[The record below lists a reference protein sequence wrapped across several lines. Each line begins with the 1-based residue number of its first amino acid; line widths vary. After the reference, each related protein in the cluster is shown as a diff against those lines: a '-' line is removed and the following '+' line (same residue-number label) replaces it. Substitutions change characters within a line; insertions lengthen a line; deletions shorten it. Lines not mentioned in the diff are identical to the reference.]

1 MIMHRRKF
9 LLSAAAAIGAPAI
22 CTPAWAQNYPA
33 RPVRI
38 IVGFPAGGLTDITAR
53 LIAQRLSD
61 QLGQQFIVENRPGAV
76 TNLATEAVVRAPADG
91 YTLLLT
97 NSMNAINTTLYDRLN
112 YDFIRDVAPVA
123 SIVDAA
129 FILEVNPSIP
139 AKTFPEFIAYA
150 KANPDKLSYA
160 SSGPGGIE
168 HVVTELFMMRT
179 GIKMLHVPYRGTSSG
194 DELLRNITSRC
205 SGVIAE
211 FPQDTTR
218 AITNLLF
225 TGIFARFKDIRFIFT
240 HAGGYV
246 PMMLGRMHQYAPRNI
261 TEIVPNG
268 IESELKRHYYDIAG
282 TAYRPAIAALTSL
295 VPTTHILF
303 GSDNPYVP
311 LAETAEGMLQVGFSV
326 ADLQLIGR
334 DNALALLPRLN
345 KG

>member
-9 LLSAAAAIGAPAI
+9 LLSAAVAIAAPAI
-22 CTPAWAQNYPA
+22 CTTAWAQNYPA

-53 LIAQRLSD
+53 LIAQRLSE

-97 NSMNAINTTLYDRLN
+97 NSMNAINTTLYDRIN

-150 KANPDKLSYA
+150 KANPGKLSYA

-168 HVVTELFMMRT
+168 HVITELFMMRT
-179 GIKMLHVPYRGTSSG
+179 GIKMLHVPYRGSAPAVSDLLGGQVQVYFGPIAPSIEHIKAGKLRALAVTTAKRSQALPDVPAIG
-194 DELLRNITSRC
+194 ELL
-205 SGVIAE
+205 SGFDASSW
-211 FPQDTTR
+211 Q
-218 AITNLLF
+218 
-225 TGIFARFKDIRFIFT
+225 G
-240 HAGGYV
+240 
-246 PMMLGRMHQYAPRNI
+246 LGAPRHTPVEVIDKLSKAVN
-261 TEIVPNG
+261 
-268 IESELKRHYYDIAG
+268 
-282 TAYRPAIAALTSL
+282 AALT
-295 VPTTHILF
+295 
-303 GSDNPYVP
+303 D
-311 LAETAEGMLQVGFSV
+311 
-326 ADLQLIGR
+326 ADLKARFADLGLTVLPGSPVDFEKLIAEDTEKWAKVVR
-334 DNALALLPRLN
+334 AANIKAE
-345 KG
+345 